1 MMQHINLGSIT
12 LSMYE
17 LWNIVSAAVMIGYVL
32 LQLPHFLKICP
43 TVIHQKS
50 DRKGKVLGIAE
61 QLTIIIVTALFFT
74 ILNKRFGDWFTSGN
88 ANYYGSLT
96 AWFTSI
102 TVLSIVFKVN
112 PQLVHDSFAPALP
125 IQLFFAKLACFF
137 HGCCSGF
144 EMPGSWY
151 FNQYTGRYEFPV
163 QMVEALVALA
173 IFFFLLYY
181 RRRNKLTGSIFPV
194 YLIAYCLSRF
204 ITEFLRAD
212 LPKNVLGP
220 LDTYQVMS
228 VIYLLNGLILLFVV
242 REYGERIEGH
252 YSKELEV

>member
-1 MMQHINLGSIT
+1 MFQELTIAGTVVSLYKVFDT
-12 LSMYE
+12 LAGLTLLAY
-17 LWNIVSAAVMIGYVL
+17 IL
-32 LQLPHFLKICP
+32 LQTKPYSLLLPES
-43 TVIHQKS
+43 TTT
-50 DRKGKVLGIAE
+50 KGKKELFAFIELFLIGI
-61 QLTIIIVTALFFT
+61 LLYALLSF
-74 ILNKRFGDWFTSGN
+74 LNRSFADWFTSGN
-88 ANYYGSLT
+88 ANYYGNLT
-96 AWFTSI
+96 AWLI
-102 TVLSIVFKVN
+102 ILIALPVLFKVS
-112 PQLVHDSFAPALP
+112 PPKAMDLLSPGLP
-125 IQLFFAKLACFF
+125 LSLFVAKLACFF

-144 EMPGSWY
+144 EMTGSWY

-194 YLIAYCLSRF
+194 YLIAYSLSRF